1 MHVHLGGTWR
11 VVSRAPPSLSQEVQ
25 GGALRF
31 PEQGKSLATFQQA
44 FCTQGPAIL
53 VTALVVMT
61 AGRLDRAGKDG
72 DGEVHINTGGRPLLQ
87 CSLSVL
93 SAWCG

>member
-1 MHVHLGGTWR
+1 MHLGGTWG
-11 VVSRAPPSLSQEVQ
+11 VSRAPSSLSQEVQ
-25 GGALRF
+25 A
-31 PEQGKSLATFQQA
+31 PEQGKSPATFQQA
-44 FCTQGPAIL
+44 FCTQGLAIL

-61 AGRLDRAGKDG
+61 GGQLDRAGKDG
-72 DGEVHINTGGRPLLQ
+72 DGEVNINTEGRPLLQ